1 MNISEENEESVISY
15 KTPLPGLAM
24 PSYRSPMPSSQEAK
38 YSGAVIQ
45 QQGTLNWDPFGSTT
59 GGGGIGS
66 SSSNGDCFI
75 VENFE
80 MWPCEEEEVA
90 YDVLICHTLDIHLD
104 HPAVQQKMII
114 VILSHRASEEKVSGQ

>member
-1 MNISEENEESVISY
+1 MCTAIVVTASS
-15 KTPLPGLAM
+15 LA
-24 PSYRSPMPSSQEAK
+24 SQPIAMLWDE
-38 YSGAVIQ
+38 
-45 QQGTLNWDPFGSTT
+45 WDPFGSAT
-59 GGGGIGS
+59 GGGIGS

-114 VILSHRASEEKVSGQ
+114 VILSHRASEEKVFGQ